1 VPVQPTIPN
10 HIAGRALAGITLE
23 KERGMV
29 RADECVLPESGC
41 SRLEMREFYVGDE
54 HPMYVQEW
62 WRGGLTD
69 HGAPRAILVH
79 GGAHTGVCW
88 TSSPDGRAGWAK
100 LLAEHGWRIFVVDWP
115 GVGRS
120 RHFDDF
126 LEVGATSVVSAL
138 CALLRQCGPAV
149 LVGHSMGAALSAKT
163 IETVPELVEA
173 FIAVAP
179 APPLDRI
186 AAAKQQD
193 PPSTRPVKLDDQMI
207 SRIFANADRF
217 PHEFLVDYRRSLCD
231 TSPAVANA
239 IVGRGDHSLVINSV
253 ERLTSC
259 PTIVLAGDQ
268 DDLTPPTVTEK
279 VADFLGADYVLA
291 GRDWGIP
298 GFGHMIP
305 IEIGSEQLLDKL
317 IQWYASVIQKAKT

>member
-1 VPVQPTIPN
+1 L
-10 HIAGRALAGITLE
+10 LAG
-23 KERGMV
+23 
-29 RADECVLPESGC
+29 
-41 SRLEMREFYVGDE
+41 
-54 HPMYVQEW
+54 
-62 WRGGLTD
+62 
-69 HGAPRAILVH
+69 
-79 GGAHTGVCW
+79 
-88 TSSPDGRAGWAK
+88 
-100 LLAEHGWRIFVVDWP
+100 HGWRVFVVDWP

-126 LEVGATSVVSAL
+126 LEIGATAVVSAL

-149 LVGHSMGAALSAKT
+149 LVGHSMGAAMSAKT

-186 AAAKQQD
+186 AAAKQED
-193 PPSTRPVKLDDQMI
+193 PPSTRPVELDDQLV
-207 SRIFANADRF
+207 SRIFTNSDRF
-217 PHEFLVDYRRSLCD
+217 PRDFIVDYRRSLCHV
-231 TSPAVANA
+231 SPAVANA
-239 IVGRGDHSLVINSV
+239 IAGCGDHSLVIDRV

-259 PTIVLAGDQ
+259 PTIVLAGEQ
-268 DDLTPPTVTEK
+268 DDLTPPTLTEK

-305 IEIGSEQLLDKL
+305 IERGSELLLDKL
-317 IQWYASVIQKAKT
+317 IQWHASVIPDVGT